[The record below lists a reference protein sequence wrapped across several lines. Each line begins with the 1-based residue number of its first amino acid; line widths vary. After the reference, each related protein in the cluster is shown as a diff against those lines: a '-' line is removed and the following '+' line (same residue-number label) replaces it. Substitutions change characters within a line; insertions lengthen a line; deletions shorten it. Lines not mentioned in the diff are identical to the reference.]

1 MSGSNASQPA
11 LDAVRSVEFEL
22 DVFGRELLESQCT
35 ALGVSEAELVRYALL
50 YYLADLDSG
59 RIARSIPQ
67 APSAE
72 GAHESG

>member
-1 MSGSNASQPA
+1 MSGSNAPQPA
-11 LDAVRSVEFEL
+11 VDAARSVELEL
-22 DVFGRELLESQCT
+22 DVFGREMLESQC
-35 ALGVSEAELVRYALL
+35 AELGVSESELVRYALL

-72 GAHESG
+72 GTRENG